1 MAVLKRIKKYIPGL
15 KTRGIFLHPP
25 PQKKPL
31 TQYFLKGPIKVLECV
46 DIIFLGQFD
55 VPEHV
60 FNIGLMM
67 RPLLEAL
74 WLLRKYF
81 SHTKMP
87 QNGLIWAPKALL

>member
-1 MAVLKRIKKYIPGL
+1 MRFCLFWRVIFYFEELGICFFTPSKKC
-15 KTRGIFLHPP
+15 
-25 PQKKPL
+25 PL

-81 SHTKMP
+81 SHTEMP
-87 QNGLIWAPKALL
+87 

>member
-1 MAVLKRIKKYIPGL
+1 MRYWDFFS
-15 KTRGIFLHPP
+15 R
-25 PQKKPL
+25 PQKTPV

-46 DIIFLGQFD
+46 DIIFQGQLD

-60 FNIGLMM
+60 FNIGSMM

-81 SHTKMP
+81 SHPKGP
-87 QNGLIWAPKALL
+87 QNDLI

>member
-1 MAVLKRIKKYIPGL
+1 MSHLERDNIAYFQGFVLITIIHCL
-15 KTRGIFLHPP
+15 IASMWEFFLPP
-25 PQKKPL
+25 PQKKTV

-74 WLLRKYF
+74 WA
-81 SHTKMP
+81 S
-87 QNGLIWAPKALL
+87 

>member
-1 MAVLKRIKKYIPGL
+1 MRIFLLPGPKKALSPKFFLKR
-15 KTRGIFLHPP
+15 
-25 PQKKPL
+25 
-31 TQYFLKGPIKVLECV
+31 PIKVLECV

-74 WLLRKYF
+74 WLLRKDF

-87 QNGLIWAPKALL
+87 